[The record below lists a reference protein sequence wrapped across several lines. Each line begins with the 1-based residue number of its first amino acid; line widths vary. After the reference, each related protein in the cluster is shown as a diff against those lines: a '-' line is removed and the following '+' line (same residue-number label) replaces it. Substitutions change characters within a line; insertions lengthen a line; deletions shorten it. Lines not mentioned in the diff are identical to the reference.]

1 MYALC
6 KVQGNLNY
14 LHTYVSIVKE
24 RTFLACTYYL
34 LGLFTFIFIA
44 PYRKE
49 NYLKLLV
56 FSFG

>member
-24 RTFLACTYYL
+24 RTFLDSMYL
-34 LGLFTFIFIA
+34 L
-44 PYRKE
+44 PMQ
-49 NYLKLLV
+49 V
-56 FSFG
+56 